1 MKFRLLIGLAVV
13 LVTAAN
19 AAELSFTPFKSG
31 SIYAVGE
38 QVGWT
43 VAPNG
48 IIPPNATYSFVMR
61 SNGGSEISHGTLD
74 LSHGSTTISTT
85 LDHPGMVYVTV
96 DRVDGPAP
104 GQPQA
109 EEASQINARLK
120 EVVAAKDPSL
130 KAIFDKY
137 PNLCLLSEPCATP
150 EPKPVVWLPPLQAH
164 LAVLGAAVSP
174 AKITPS
180 APRPADFDSFWATK
194 LALLAKV
201 PAHAVLTP
209 IPAPVPGIR
218 FYKVQ
223 LDSLNSHV
231 HGYLAVPDRKGRFPA
246 MVVYQW
252 AGVYALIPDIC
263 ANRAAEGWLCFNV
276 SSHDMP
282 LESSNG
288 VPQNYPEIGNTS
300 RETSYFL
307 DMYLRDT
314 RALNWVRTLKSWN
327 RKTLVVTGTSMGGQQ
342 SLVTAGLNPGKIS
355 AVVVNVPAGGDTTG
369 ALNGRMAAYPNWP
382 VSDPKVA
389 ETSRYF
395 DTVNFASKITAPTMV
410 ALGFIDSVCPPSSV
424 FSAANQIPVPHEI
437 IPMPESDHNNY
448 TPDKEGAF
456 LQRSEEV
463 FAVLLH
469 GGRYVPN
476 QSVSQM
482 P

>member
-1 MKFRLLIGLAVV
+1 MKIRLLLCLAAAFA
-13 LVTAAN
+13 TAAN
-19 AAELSFTPFKSG
+19 ATELTFTPLKTS

-43 VAPNG
+43 VVPAPG
-48 IIPPNATYSFVMR
+48 ISPSATYSYVIHV
-61 SNGGSEISHGTLD
+61 NGSTELARGSFD
-74 LSHGSTTISTT
+74 LSRGNPTISAT
-85 LDHPGMVYVTV
+85 LTRPGMIYVTV
-96 DRVDGPAP
+96 DRVNTPPP
-104 GQPQA
+104 GQPSPA
-109 EEASQINARLK
+109 EASQVNASLK
-120 EVVAAKDPSL
+120 ELVAAKDPSL
-130 KAIFDKY
+130 RPIFDKY
-137 PNLCLLSEPCATP
+137 PDLCLLSEPCAAPAAQPT
-150 EPKPVVWLPPLQAH
+150 VWLPPLQAH

-174 AKITPS
+174 TKIMPA
-180 APRPADFDSFWATK
+180 APRPADFDSFWAAK

-201 PAHAVLTP
+201 PAHPQFTQ
-209 IPAPVPGIR
+209 IPAHVAGIKL
-218 FYKVQ
+218 YKVQ

-231 HGYLAVPDRKGRFPA
+231 QGYLALPNSKGRFPA

-252 AGVYALIPDIC
+252 AGVYPLIPDIC

-282 LESSNG
+282 LESSDGAPN
-288 VPQNYPEIGNTS
+288 NYPEIGNTS

-307 DMYLRDT
+307 NMYLRDT

-355 AVVVNVPAGGDTTG
+355 AVVVNVPAGGDSNG
-369 ALNGRMAAYPNWP
+369 ALDGRMPAYPNWP
-382 VSDPKVA
+382 VSDPHVA
-389 ETSRYF
+389 ETARYF
-395 DTVNFASKITAPTMV
+395 DTVNFASRITAPTMAAV
-410 ALGFIDSVCPPSSV
+410 GLIDSVCPPSSV
-424 FSAANQIPVPHEI
+424 FSAVNQIPVPHEI

-448 TPDKEGAF
+448 TPDKEGVF

-469 GGRYVPN
+469 GGRFVPN
-476 QSVSQM
+476 QSVSRL